1 MAHRI
6 ERQTKAYRKAL
17 SVELKRRRI
26 EAGLSVNRLAEAAHL
41 SQGMVSLIE
50 SDQRG
55 PSVETLF
62 RISVA
67 LGTTPD
73 DILRPLA
80 DIGRETK

>member
-17 SVELKRRRI
+17 SQELKRLRI
-26 EAGLSVNRLAEAAHL
+26 AAGLSVNRLAEDAHL
-41 SQGMVSLIE
+41 SQAMISLIE

-62 RISVA
+62 RIALA

-73 DILRPLA
+73 EILRA
-80 DIGRETK
+80 IVAAGRDVK